1 MHKEKNSLCKVW
13 EQGYNSF
20 TNFHFYFCL
29 HFDRSSEWQWYA
41 KKQKY
46 IYIFQKLIFG
56 KFSGIGSIKSENNNP
71 DSEDEDD
78 EELMND
84 NSNEVNNEEEHN
96 ESEWVWIQG
105 FWSQNVFTVTVLK
118 NTRRI

>member
-1 MHKEKNSLCKVW
+1 MVVKWPFISRKFWWSV
-13 EQGYNSF
+13 YTF
-20 TNFHFYFCL
+20 
-29 HFDRSSEWQWYA
+29 
-41 KKQKY
+41 
-46 IYIFQKLIFG
+46 FQKIFFC

-118 NTRRI
+118 NARRI